1 MRVLLKK
8 DFTIELLSVDK
19 VINVND
25 VMVSR
30 LEVEVEENFLLPG
43 ERLWVV
49 FSKTKDNPTDD
60 ITKEIQL
67 GTDNKTYSVA
77 IPQAVVMQEGKWYFI
92 LSARKYYSNEKYFT
106 RKATEPYE
114 FTVAGGLWIDE
125 GTGEVVNNGTVQT
138 LYEMATEKLAIEQ
151 NNYGQIFL
159 LQEDVAKAKTD
170 ILAEKTE
177 RQAMDAAIS
186 EAANAARGVAEEAR
200 ASAINANVQVETLD
214 RKLDEEIASVEKDI
228 KNIEIDLATV
238 KGIEGDFRNLEGKVA
253 YSKASSISVSVD
265 PKTYVVTFTL
275 QADGGLPISS
285 ASIDLPIESVV
296 SHIRYN
302 ETTNNVEIELVNGE
316 VTELPIGKFFRGFNI
331 IAGNGKGAIQQV
343 DDGVADGFD
352 FTDKNPTATEQDPSL
367 TGILPYGGV
376 GNYSSAFGGKSSAM
390 GKRSHAEGTTTV
402 AKGDYSHVEGNNS
415 VTLGANSHAEGKH
428 TTTLG
433 ENAHAEGF
441 DTFAEGY
448 ISHSEGYKT
457 HAQGACSHAEGNG
470 TEAIQDQAHAEGSQ
484 THALGYASHTEGE
497 GTVAE
502 NHACH
507 AEGKDTQAKGY
518 CSHSEGIS
526 TFAIGMYSHAQ
537 GGWTYA
543 NGDYSVASG
552 NDSIADY
559 HCDFVH
565 GEGLRTTYEH
575 QTVFGKYNDASNWG
589 NNRPLLMIGNG
600 KSDSERSN
608 AFEVRENGEVYAG
621 GKLLQGTKLY
631 RHTINLPNGNLLVFV
646 SWIGTRMTGYVD
658 TPIGNM
664 LSLAK
669 DIYKYV
675 LKAYLQFA
683 NGNLN
688 IITEF
693 FYMGNYDEFGYYMP
707 SFNQSYFA
715 TGELNDTNY
724 IVEEI

>member
-8 DFTIELLSVDK
+8 DFTIDLLSVDK

-30 LEVEVEENFLLPG
+30 LEVEVEENLLLPG

-67 GTDNKTYSVA
+67 STDNKTYSVA

-106 RKATEPYE
+106 RKATAPYE
-114 FTVAGGLWIDE
+114 FTVEGGLWIDE
-125 GTGEVVNNGTVQT
+125 GTSEVVNNGTAQS
-138 LYEMATEKLAIEQ
+138 LYEMATDKLAIEQ
-151 NNYGQIFL
+151 GNAEAIAELEPKVEDQGNEIKVHEKEITDIQAYIPVVDDIANEAL
-159 LQEDVAKAKTD
+159 LKAKTAQQD
-170 ILAEKTE
+170 
-177 RQAMDAAIS
+177 
-186 EAANAARGVAEEAR
+186 
-200 ASAINANVQVETLD
+200 LD
-214 RKLDEEIASVEKDI
+214 YI
-228 KNIEIDLATV
+228 KNDV
-238 KGIEGDFRNLEGKVA
+238 DNLKQSA
-253 YSKASSISVSVD
+253 ASN
-265 PKTYVVTFTL
+265 L
-275 QADGGLPISS
+275 
-285 ASIDLPIESVV
+285 
-296 SHIRYN
+296 
-302 ETTNNVEIELVNGE
+302 
-316 VTELPIGKFFRGFNI
+316 
-331 IAGNGKGAIQQV
+331 IAGNGKGAVQQV
-343 DDGVADGFD
+343 ADGVADGFD
-352 FTDKNPTATEQDPSL
+352 FTDKNATATAKDPSL
-367 TGILPYGGV
+367 TGMLPYGAV
-376 GNYSSAFGGKSSAM
+376 GNYSSAFGGKSMAS
-390 GKRSHAEGTTTV
+390 GKRSHTEGTTTV
-402 AKGDYSHVEGNNS
+402 AKGDYSHAEGNNS
-415 VTLGANSHAEGKH
+415 VTLGANSHAEGKQ

-484 THALGYASHTEGE
+484 THALGYASHSEGE
-497 GTVAE
+497 GTFAE

-507 AEGKDTQAKGY
+507 AEGKDSQAKGY

-526 TFAIGMYSHAQ
+526 TYAIGMYSHAQ

-589 NNRPLLMIGNG
+589 NNRPLFMIGNG
-600 KSDSERSN
+600 YKDESGVEHRSN

-621 GKLLQGTKLY
+621 GKLLQGGAAGGGTKWY
-631 RHTINLPNGNLLVFV
+631 RHTYVTDVNTKVIIVT
-646 SWIGTRMTGYVD
+646 TRATAYITV
-658 TPIGNM
+658 NE
-664 LSLAK
+664 
-669 DIYKYV
+669 V
-675 LKAYLQFA
+675 LIDWA
-683 NGNLN
+683 NCN
-688 IITEF
+688 IL
-693 FYMGNYDEFGYYMP
+693 GAYDETVAGRAEKIEKSNNTLMFPSEGSVGYGL
-707 SFNQSYFA
+707 NLDTA
-715 TGELNDTNY
+715 TLENIEEL
-724 IVEEI
+724 

>member
-8 DFTIELLSVDK
+8 DFTIDLLSVDK
-19 VINVND
+19 GINVND

-77 IPQAVVMQEGKWYFI
+77 IPQGVVMQEGTWYFI

-106 RKATEPYE
+106 RKATAPYE
-114 FTVAGGLWIDE
+114 FTVEGGLWIDE
-125 GTGEVVNNGTVQT
+125 ATGEVVNNATVQS
-138 LYEMATEKLAIEQ
+138 LYKMATEKLASEQ
-151 NNYGQIFL
+151 GNAEAIAELEPKVEDQGNKIAA
-159 LQEDVAKAKTD
+159 QEKTITD
-170 ILAEKTE
+170 IRAYIPVVDDIANEALLKAETA
-177 RQAMDAAIS
+177 QQD
-186 EAANAARGVAEEAR
+186 
-200 ASAINANVQVETLD
+200 LD
-214 RKLDEEIASVEKDI
+214 YI
-228 KNIEIDLATV
+228 KNDV
-238 KGIEGDFRNLEGKVA
+238 DNLKQSA
-253 YSKASSISVSVD
+253 ASN
-265 PKTYVVTFTL
+265 L
-275 QADGGLPISS
+275 
-285 ASIDLPIESVV
+285 
-296 SHIRYN
+296 
-302 ETTNNVEIELVNGE
+302 
-316 VTELPIGKFFRGFNI
+316 
-331 IAGNGKGAIQQV
+331 IAGNGKGAVQQV
-343 DDGVADGFD
+343 ADGVADGFD

-376 GNYSSAFGGKSSAM
+376 GNYSSAFGGKSMAS
-390 GKRSHAEGTTTV
+390 GKRSHAQGTTTV
-402 AKGDYSHVEGNNS
+402 AKGDYSHAEGNNS
-415 VTLGANSHAEGKH
+415 VTLGANSHAEGKQ
-428 TTTLG
+428 TTTYG

-457 HAQGACSHAEGNG
+457 HAKGACSHAEGNG

-484 THALGYASHTEGE
+484 THALGYASHSEGE
-497 GTVAE
+497 GTFAE

-518 CSHSEGIS
+518 CSHSEGVS
-526 TFAIGMYSHAQ
+526 TYAIGMYSHAQ

-543 NGDYSVASG
+543 NGAYSVASG

-589 NNRPLLMIGNG
+589 NNRPLFMIGNG
-600 KSDSERSN
+600 KSDGERSN

-621 GKLLQGTKLY
+621 GKPFGGTKLY
-631 RHTINLPNGNLLVFV
+631 RHTINLPNGNSLVLV

-658 TPIGNM
+658 TPIGDM

-675 LKAYLQFA
+675 LKAYLQYA
-683 NGNLN
+683 NGHWLLL
-688 IITEF
+688 TEIF
-693 FYMGNYDEFGYYMP
+693 HTGNYDEFSYLTP
-707 SFNQSYFA
+707 NFNTGYFA